1 LIEKFDVS
9 GVSAEVVGYVQERLP
24 PPQRLRRVDERE
36 RLRPIFTLDR
46 RKSSLSPISNRPL
59 RHPSVSVI
67 FNFSRFDF
75 GNSRNMEVCLGP

>member
-46 RKSSLSPISNRPL
+46 RKFQVYRPSRTGRFAIL
-59 RHPSVSVI
+59 PS
-67 FNFSRFDF
+67 R
-75 GNSRNMEVCLGP
+75 